1 MISDEQRREVARNLR
16 VLDGGMVA
24 LIEEQVGKL
33 TGTELAG
40 CLVFSIGL
48 CVALYAADFDTK
60 TLGDFWDLLADL
72 IDRPTCRIGYVPGS
86 ADRSCSACG
95 VTFSTGTYQGGDHE
109 EHEFMFCPNCGAEV
123 VENEESNGD

>member
-1 MISDEQRREVARNLR
+1 MISDEERREVARNLR

-72 IDRPTCRIGYVPGS
+72 IDRPTCHNIYDENKGCANGFMCSTCGHAVEDYEGYRVS
-86 ADRSCSACG
+86 
-95 VTFSTGTYQGGDHE
+95 GTWNY
-109 EHEFMFCPNCGAEV
+109 CPNCGAKVLDDGE
-123 VENEESNGD
+123 

>member
-1 MISDEQRREVARNLR
+1 MISDEERREVARNLR

-40 CLVFSIGL
+40 CLVSSIGL

-72 IDRPTCRIGYVPGS
+72 IDRPTCEDVYVNHSSGFSPCVMFK
-86 ADRSCSACG
+86 CSRCG
-95 VTFSTGTYQGGDHE
+95 ASHAGLTY
-109 EHEFMFCPNCGAEV
+109 FNYCPTCGAEV
-123 VENEESNGD
+123 VE